1 MHIEKINIEY
11 AHKSGFSSTL
21 CDGIRHTK
29 VLPYLSI
36 VQAVEGSYDIRL
48 DNGETYNTGNGGF
61 FIAPSDVQQ
70 FIVHNMD
77 SQSKKMVCRWIFL
90 KIKINDI
97 YNFDENFSFPTIL
110 QKSIKSEMNTIF
122 DKLFCADNTFD
133 EYICYHKIIKLLFS
147 VSNEKVQIIPKPIER
162 SLCYIKNNYGKKI
175 SVDDIA
181 KEACLSSSHLFAV
194 FKKELGV
201 TPISYLNNYRISIAA
216 ELLQGTTKS
225 INQISADVGIND
237 PIYFSI
243 IFKKHYQMSPSK
255 FRELYNKS
263 PSP

>member
-48 DNGETYNTGNGGF
+48 DNGTTYNTGNGGF
-61 FIAPSDVQQ
+61 FIAPSNVQQ
-70 FIVHNMD
+70 CIVHNSD
-77 SQSKKMVCRWIFL
+77 SSSKKMVCRWVFM

-97 YNFDENFSFPTIL
+97 YNFDEKFSFPIIL
-110 QKSIKSEMNTIF
+110 PKNIKSEMNTVF
-122 DKLFCADNTFD
+122 DRLFCADNTFD

-147 VSNEKVQIIPKPIER
+147 VSNETNQQLPQHIEQAMY
-162 SLCYIKNNYGKKI
+162 YIKNNYNKKI
-175 SVDDIA
+175 SVEDIA
-181 KEACLSSSHLFAV
+181 KESCLSASHLFAV
-194 FKKELGV
+194 FKQQLGIS
-201 TPISYLNNYRISIAA
+201 PISYLNNYRISIAA

-225 INQISADVGIND
+225 INQISTEVGIND
-237 PIYFSI
+237 PIYFSM

-255 FRELYNKS
+255 YRELYKNGKE
-263 PSP
+263 